1 METPLP
7 PELNDWFVL
16 LSGQSCCNFCVCA
29 DCYDWCPLGI
39 WVCKGHLNWKLVCI
53 FLLISAL
60 VLMLVSANYGIW
72 HIEIYPGPPWLT
84 RIVVFIFPSVSS
96 LQCLVS
102 IFPITACL
110 KRESDLIKIVEDLS
124 HFDSPLICWHT
135 RKGMVLR
142 FPGTPMAFPLD
153 EPYGRDQIACWLA
166 SMAINLPAEP
176 PCQKRRQTGIYWG
189 SKYSIQPWTE
199 SSYICERFTFIVN
212 IN

>member
-153 EPYGRDQIACWLA
+153 EP
-166 SMAINLPAEP
+166 MAETKLHADWPAWPLTCLLSPHARKEDK
-176 PCQKRRQTGIYWG
+176 QGF
-189 SKYSIQPWTE
+189 TE
-199 SSYICERFTFIVN
+199 AVN
-212 IN
+212 IPYSLGLKVVTSVKDLHL